1 MAGNPYKEF
10 NTVHVIQGDQA
21 VSKSANDI
29 MTTVLGSC
37 VATCIYDP
45 CAKVGGMNHF
55 LLPGGQHGGDCAAS
69 NYGLNAMELLING
82 LLKKG
87 AQRENFTAKIFG
99 GAKMF
104 DGLSDIGLKNAKF
117 AREFLSF
124 EGIPCVSEDLGGTM
138 ARRLRFWP
146 TNGRAQLK
154 MLGEAKTVAPAK
166 PTMAQTV
173 QACSNDVELF

>member
-1 MAGNPYKEF
+1 MANPYKEF
-10 NTVHVIQGDQA
+10 NTIHVIQGDQA
-21 VSKSANDI
+21 VSKSSKDI

-37 VATCIYDP
+37 VATCLYDP
-45 CAKVGGMNHF
+45 IAKVGGMNHF
-55 LLPGGQHGGDCAAS
+55 LLPGGSQGGS
-69 NYGLNAMELLING
+69 NVTSSFGLNAMELLING

-87 AQRENFTAKIFG
+87 AKRENFSAKIFG

-104 DGLSDIGLKNAKF
+104 DGLSDIGMKNSKF

-124 EGIPCVSEDLGGTM
+124 EGIDCVSEDLGGTM

-146 TNGRAQLK
+146 TTGRAQLK
-154 MLGEAKTVAPAK
+154 MMGEAKTVVPVK
-166 PTMAQTV
+166 RTMAEAV